1 MKITITNSQYFHQ
14 KYGGVSR
21 YASCLLE
28 NLIGKQLNITLIA
41 PIHKNKYL
49 QNINNFKMK
58 GFFFPKYP
66 NLKILRNL
74 NNMLTNF
81 YKLKISADIVHD
93 FYYPEIETNHKKKR
107 ILTIHDTIHEKFN
120 YLYKFDYFNFRKKI
134 IEKTDRFICVSEST
148 RQDFMKYYNINK
160 DRTSVIAHGYEHLKT
175 VEIKN
180 LSKFEILK
188 KPFILYVG
196 GRLKYK
202 NFRFFIEAY
211 SKNKK
216 IRKNF
221 NIVCFGG
228 EKISK
233 HELSHFKRLKIE
245 NKIIKLHGDDA
256 LLKSLYLN
264 CRLLISTSE
273 YEGFGINIL
282 EALYMNCKILSNEI
296 NVFKDIYEDSINYFQ
311 FNNTD
316 HLIYQL
322 ERILLDEKND
332 INQTKI
338 KQILKNNN
346 WENSANKTYENYKFL
361 ANT

>member
-1 MKITITNSQYFHQ
+1 MKITITNAQYFHQ

-28 NLIGKQLNITLIA
+28 NLAGKHLDITLIA

-74 NNMLTNF
+74 NNMLTSF

-93 FYYPEIETNHKKKR
+93 FYYPEIEINHKKKR

-148 RQDFMKYYNINK
+148 RQDFMRYYNINK
-160 DRTSVIAHGYEHLKT
+160 DRTSVITHGYEHLKT

-202 NFRFFIEAY
+202 NFRFLTEAY
-211 SKNKK
+211 SKNKR

-322 ERILLDEKND
+322 ERILLDEKN
-332 INQTKI
+332 
-338 KQILKNNN
+338 
-346 WENSANKTYENYKFL
+346 E
-361 ANT
+361 